1 MLQSFAHWLSAKNMK
16 IDMRELRRRKGVGRP
31 PQKANPKQND
41 HTRRMYERWAI
52 AKAARAVHFDHPR

>member
-16 IDMRELRRRKGVGRP
+16 TAVLHTPQELRKIKGVGRP

-52 AKAARAVHFDHPR
+52 AKAARGAF